1 MRGFSHRFSHVALAI
16 ALGMALSALTFE
28 RPARALDDAVYVAT
42 YVEVMPN
49 SVEPGSAL
57 LRRYRDASRA
67 EDGSLRFDVLAE
79 TARPNRFV
87 IIEAWR
93 DKTAQAAH
101 ALSAGALQFRDQLV
115 PIQSAPPDVRI
126 DKDLYLEKGAGDNKA
141 GALYVVT
148 HVDVIPPGTEA
159 CLAALHAMSIDTAK
173 DPGNIEYAVLQQADR
188 ANHFTVVEE
197 WTDQAA
203 TDAHAMAEHTRA
215 FREKLFPIRG
225 ALYDERFYSA
235 LD

>member
-1 MRGFSHRFSHVALAI
+1 VRRFSHVTLA
-16 ALGMALSALTFE
+16 AAFGLTLTALTFG
-28 RPARALDDAVYVAT
+28 RSARALDDAVYVAT

-49 SVEPGSAL
+49 SVESGSAL

-79 TARPNRFV
+79 IARPTRFV

-93 DKTAQAAH
+93 DKGALAVHT
-101 ALSAGALQFRDQLV
+101 LSAGTLQFHDQLV
-115 PIQSAPPDVRI
+115 AIQEAPPDVRI
-126 DKDLYLEKGAGDNKA
+126 DKDLYLEKGPSDNKA

-159 CLAALHAMSIDTAK
+159 CLAALRAMSTDTAK
-173 DPGNIEYAVLQQADR
+173 DAGNIEYEILQQADR

-197 WTDQAA
+197 WTDRTAA
-203 TDAHAMAEHTRA
+203 DAHAMAEHTRA
-215 FREKLFPIRG
+215 FRQKLFPIRG